1 LMKKRV
7 LPLLST
13 LFLGVLTA
21 CAGPPNQSGN
31 GHNHNHDNDYYR
43 DHYHSH
49 DHEHYHSHNHGHN
62 HEHSHNHNHG
72 HNHEHSHNHN
82 HSHGHNHGDLQIVG
96 DAGIL
101 NIYSSRHF
109 DADEL
114 IFIQFAEETG
124 IGVNVI
130 HASSGEFVQRLIVEG
145 ENTQADLIIAADGGI
160 LNNAKNHGLLQPVD
174 SEVLNNNIPEHLR
187 DANNYWHAMSYRA
200 RIIAYS
206 NDRIESGQITTYQ
219 DLASPEFE
227 NSILIRPANNIYNI
241 SLLASLIEIYGDVY
255 ATDWARGVVENRARN
270 PQGNDRDQ
278 IIAISA
284 GIGSLALINT
294 YYLGLLLNSMN
305 QEEVRAYEDV
315 NIVFPNQETTG
326 THVNISG
333 MAVTAHASNR
343 DNAIR
348 FMEFITEVPQQEFIT
363 NNNFEY
369 PVNPNARLNPLL
381 ASWGD
386 FNKQE
391 INFMALAENNI
402 RSIEILN
409 SVGWN

>member
-1 LMKKRV
+1 MMRKRI

-21 CAGPPNQSGN
+21 CAGSNQT
-31 GHNHNHDNDYYR
+31 
-43 DHYHSH
+43 DHGHSH
-49 DHEHYHSHNHGHN
+49 D
-62 HEHSHNHNHG
+62 
-72 HNHEHSHNHN
+72 
-82 HSHGHNHGDLQIVG
+82 DLEIVG
-96 DAGIL
+96 DGEIL

-114 IFIQFAEETG
+114 IFMQFAEETG

-160 LNNAKNHGLLQPVD
+160 LNNAKSHGLLQPIN
-174 SEVLNNNIPEHLR
+174 SEVLNNNIPEYLR
-187 DANNYWHAMSYRA
+187 DIDNYWYAMSYRA

-206 NDRIESGQITTYQ
+206 DDRIEDGQITTYQ
-219 DLASPEFE
+219 DLTLPEFS
-227 NSILIRPANNIYNI
+227 NSVLTRPASNIYNI
-241 SLLASLIEIYGDVY
+241 SLLASLIEIYGDEY
-255 ATDWARGVVENRARN
+255 ATSWARGVVDNQARN

-284 GIGSLALINT
+284 GIGDLALVNT

-305 QEEVRAYEDV
+305 QEEVRAYEDI

-326 THVNISG
+326 THINISG
-333 MAVTAHASNR
+333 MAVTAHASNPE
-343 DNAIR
+343 NAIR
-348 FMEFITEVPQQEFIT
+348 FMEFITNVEQQEFIT

-369 PVNPNARLNPLL
+369 PVNPNATLNPLL

-391 INFMALAENNI
+391 IDFTALAENNI

-409 SVGWN
+409 SVGWE